1 MCSYFRDTSI
11 LSLLVDSNGGKI
23 VFATDDWFA
32 VAENLLKVEE
42 PQWQEGVFTAYG
54 KWMDGWETRRKRVAG
69 HDWAIIQLGVPGVVR
84 GVHIDTAHFTGN
96 YVPQISI
103 QAAALKEEEKCNIP
117 LRVSCM
123 GTSATEYNLKQVEKL
138 RSQTWQEIVPMVPLK
153 AGYKETRHH
162 YFPTLKSDKV
172 WTHVRLNLYPD
183 GGIARL
189 RLFGEAVL
197 DLTLLNSSQVRTNII
212 SLNYYILIEF
222 SREIIL
228 WVITGRCLV
237 AYVQMYEGGEQQNES
252 SGFVDLTIAGNLTKP
267 TTPIQPTIRAPG
279 FGKRRFRPLNSC
291 EIVILDLVSMV
302 NGGVCEDYSN
312 AHYGHPRNIIRPNEG
327 IGMSDG
333 WETARRLDRPP
344 IIQVSPEGFLQLP
357 GFEWAV
363 FRLGAPGVVHRI
375 EVDTKHFK
383 GNYPD
388 TVWLEG
394 KLGLQA
400 KWIKLLSQTKLSMD
414 KLHVYKELDNKGPFT
429 HVRVN
434 IAPDGMRKVEFQG
447 KCTHICIEG
456 EWGNHLGKDSS
467 VHLAGTLIPS
477 PSSAVRSNSRV
488 NRRKLGARGG
498 PVVQGGGPEMGW
510 TLWGSEFN
518 CRRVMALAEGWG
530 SDLRPRLLVWC
541 RAIGRAL
548 GVLGWYGRA
557 PPFVR

>member
-1 MCSYFRDTSI
+1 MVTNKRTDFTISRKISFRCTERIHIVVTALIINALWNELGRLNLEEVNPHLRGGRVENHLGKTSP
-11 LSLLVDSNGGKI
+11 SSPDRDSNLDLPVLGGLAQHDLRNGGKI
-23 VFATDDWFA
+23 MFATDDWFA

-84 GVHIDTAHFTGN
+84 GVHIDTAYFTGN

-103 QAAALKEEEKCNIP
+103 QAAALKEEEKRNIP

-189 RLFGEAVL
+189 RLFGEAIL
-197 DLTLLNSSQVRTNII
+197 DLTLLNSSQ
-212 SLNYYILIEF
+212 
-222 SREIIL
+222 
-228 WVITGRCLV
+228 
-237 AYVQMYEGGEQQNES
+237 
-252 SGFVDLTIAGNLTKP
+252 
-267 TTPIQPTIRAPG
+267 
-279 FGKRRFRPLNSC
+279 
-291 EIVILDLVSMV
+291 ILDLVSMV

-434 IAPDGMRKVEFQG
+434 IAPDGG
-447 KCTHICIEG
+447 I
-456 EWGNHLGKDSS
+456 
-467 VHLAGTLIPS
+467 
-477 PSSAVRSNSRV
+477 SRL
-488 NRRKLGARGG
+488 RI
-498 PVVQGGGPEMGW
+498 
-510 TLWGSEFN
+510 WGSVFTN
-518 CRRVMALAEGWG
+518 Q
-530 SDLRPRLLVWC
+530 LV
-541 RAIGRAL
+541 
-548 GVLGWYGRA
+548 
-557 PPFVR
+557 

>member
-1 MCSYFRDTSI
+1 MEVRFTHD
-11 LSLLVDSNGGKI
+11 NGGKI
-23 VFATDDWFA
+23 MFATDDWFA

-84 GVHIDTAHFTGN
+84 GVHIDTAYFTGN

-103 QAAALKEEEKCNIP
+103 QAAALKEEEKRNIP

-162 YFPTLKSDKV
+162 YFPTLKSDKM

-189 RLFGEAVL
+189 RLFGEAIL
-197 DLTLLNSSQVRTNII
+197 DLTLLNSSQ
-212 SLNYYILIEF
+212 
-222 SREIIL
+222 
-228 WVITGRCLV
+228 
-237 AYVQMYEGGEQQNES
+237 
-252 SGFVDLTIAGNLTKP
+252 
-267 TTPIQPTIRAPG
+267 
-279 FGKRRFRPLNSC
+279 
-291 EIVILDLVSMV
+291 ILDLVSMV

-434 IAPDGMRKVEFQG
+434 IAPDGG
-447 KCTHICIEG
+447 I
-456 EWGNHLGKDSS
+456 
-467 VHLAGTLIPS
+467 
-477 PSSAVRSNSRV
+477 SRV
-488 NRRKLGARGG
+488 GPQAHVMDHGLVCGSAGSGSKAAAQKRVGLCGA
-498 PVVQGGGPEMGW
+498 VSLIAYE
-510 TLWGSEFN
+510 
-518 CRRVMALAEGWG
+518 
-530 SDLRPRLLVWC
+530 
-541 RAIGRAL
+541 
-548 GVLGWYGRA
+548 
-557 PPFVR
+557 